1 VAPVH
6 ASQLHWGTH
15 RRSCGAR
22 DCFHEADPSSVLA
35 RDRHALHGGSES
47 TRKTTGM
54 YRFAEERPAHK
65 GKADILA
72 NLTVG

>member
-6 ASQLHWGTH
+6 ASQLHQGTH

-22 DCFHEADPSSVLA
+22 DCFHEADSSDV
-35 RDRHALHGGSES
+35 RTWDRHGQHGGSEP

-54 YRFAEERPAHK
+54 YRFAEDGAAHK
-65 GKADILA
+65 GYAKIPA